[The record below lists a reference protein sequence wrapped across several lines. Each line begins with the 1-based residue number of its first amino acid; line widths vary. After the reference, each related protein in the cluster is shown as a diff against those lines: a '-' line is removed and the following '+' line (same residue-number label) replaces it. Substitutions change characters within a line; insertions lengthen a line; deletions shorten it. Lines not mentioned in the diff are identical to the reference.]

1 MYIIRAYDEQSNGY
15 FVQLNHLHKTI
26 KTSPSASESYKLD
39 HFKDRFSAMHGLLEA
54 IEYAGNSEAEN
65 KLRFVI
71 ENENST
77 GKQSPEQKRLFD
89 ALNVG
94 IGALWSD

>member
-26 KTSPSASESYKLD
+26 KTVSNAPESYRLG
-39 HFKDRFSAMHGLLEA
+39 HFKDRFRAMHGLLEA
-54 IEYAGNSEAEN
+54 IEYAGNSEVEN

-77 GKQSPEQKRLFD
+77 GKQSPEQERLFD
-89 ALNVG
+89 ALNAG
-94 IGALWSD
+94 IGALGSD

>member
-1 MYIIRAYDEQSNGY
+1 MYIIR
-15 FVQLNHLHKTI
+15 
-26 KTSPSASESYKLD
+26 
-39 HFKDRFSAMHGLLEA
+39 A

-77 GKQSPEQKRLFD
+77 GKQSPEQERLFD
-89 ALNVG
+89 ALKAG
-94 IGALWSD
+94 IGALGSD